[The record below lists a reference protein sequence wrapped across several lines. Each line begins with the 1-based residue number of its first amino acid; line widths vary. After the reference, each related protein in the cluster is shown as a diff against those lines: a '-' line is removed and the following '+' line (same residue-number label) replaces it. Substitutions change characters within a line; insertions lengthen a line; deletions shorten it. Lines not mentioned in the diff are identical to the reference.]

1 MAKGTASVIV
11 ELIFK
16 LEEEVPLDVIDE
28 TTLFGLAGE
37 LNPVTTDTAS
47 ANCTIESFILLYYN
61 VYGMRTAQQ
70 EGSSDNKGGIVSQF
84 FLFLPF
90 E

>member
-47 ANCTIESFILLYYN
+47 ANCTTESFILLY
-61 VYGMRTAQQ
+61 VLQGMRTTQQ
-70 EGSSDNKGGIVSQF
+70 EGSSSDEGGKVSSCKR
-84 FLFLPF
+84 
-90 E
+90 